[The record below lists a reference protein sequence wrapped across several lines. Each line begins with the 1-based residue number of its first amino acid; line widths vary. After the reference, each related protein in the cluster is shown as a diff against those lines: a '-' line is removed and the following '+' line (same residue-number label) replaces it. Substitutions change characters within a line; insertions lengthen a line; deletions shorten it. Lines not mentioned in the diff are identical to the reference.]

1 MKIIK
6 SLIAVAAL
14 VFSTA
19 SIAASCADTNP
30 LGQPKSEI
38 KLMPICHT
46 GYSVGYN
53 ASYLTPG
60 WVAENL
66 TRQNLDDKNAVRQND
81 FRPDPTINPR
91 YSASLKDYARSGF
104 DRGHM
109 APAEDFRKF
118 PDQMSESFYLSN
130 MIPQNSENNRGIWA
144 MVEKNT
150 RYWAN
155 KYEQVLVV
163 TGPIYYGGKSLGY
176 AGRVPVP
183 THIYK
188 IVYSPREN
196 KGLAIILPNM
206 PVDKNMLKERFL
218 EKDPSKKAQYDSELQ
233 GIKTIAF
240 AKKVTGINF
249 FPKLDPSVKQ
259 TLPTDW
265 MIFNR

>member
-30 LGQPKSEI
+30 LGQPQSEI

-53 ASYLTPG
+53 ASYLSPG

-81 FRPDPTINPR
+81 FRPDPNINPR
-91 YSASLKDYARSGF
+91 YSATLKDYTRSGF

-130 MIPQNSENNRGIWA
+130 MIPQNPENNRGIWA
-144 MVEKNT
+144 TVEKNT
-150 RYWAN
+150 RYLAN
-155 KYEQVLVV
+155 KYEQLLVV
-163 TGPIYYGGKSLGY
+163 TGPIYSGGKTTGY
-176 AGRVPVP
+176 AGRVPAP

-188 IVYSPREN
+188 VIYSPKQN
-196 KGLAIILPNM
+196 AGFAFILPNA
-206 PVDKNMLKERFL
+206 PVDKSSLPKYTYTISQAEQMT
-218 EKDPSKKAQYDSELQ
+218 
-233 GIKTIAF
+233 GIK
-240 AKKVTGINF
+240 F
-249 FPKLDPSVKQ
+249 FPKLDPVVKNQ
-259 TLPTDW
+259 KPSDW

>member
-1 MKIIK
+1 MKMIK
-6 SLIAVAAL
+6 SMLAVVAL
-14 VFSTA
+14 VFSVG
-19 SIAASCADTNP
+19 SYAASCADTNP
-30 LGQPKSEI
+30 LGQPQSETQY
-38 KLMPICHT
+38 MPICHT

-53 ASYLTPG
+53 ATYRVPG

-66 TRQNLDDKNAVRQND
+66 TRANLDDKNAMRQND

-130 MIPQNSENNRGIWA
+130 MIPQNPENNRGIWA

-163 TGPIYYGGKSLGY
+163 TGPIYYGGKTVGM
-176 AGRVPVP
+176 AGRIPAP
-183 THIYK
+183 TYIYK

-196 KGLAIILPNM
+196 KGLAIILPNA
-206 PVDKNMLKERFL
+206 PVDKNMLKDHFF
-218 EKDPSKKAQYDSELQ
+218 EKDPQKRAEYDSEIQ

-240 AKKVTGINF
+240 AEKVTGINF
-249 FPKLDPSVKQ
+249 FPKLDPAVKNS
-259 TLPTDW
+259 LPTNW